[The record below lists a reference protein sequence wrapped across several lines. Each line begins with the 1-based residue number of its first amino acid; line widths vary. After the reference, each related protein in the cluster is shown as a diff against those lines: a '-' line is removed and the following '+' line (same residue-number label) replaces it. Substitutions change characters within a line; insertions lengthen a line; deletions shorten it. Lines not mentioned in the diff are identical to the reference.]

1 MKKRSRQ
8 LFSIAIFAIFAIG
21 VLALDAASAQSHG
34 AEFPPPHGTQSDTLS
49 APATEKPAAPMPGA
63 GTMGAARA
71 IPFDSIAPTATANG
85 GERRAMVHG
94 TLATGETVELHQSM
108 QTPGT
113 PAPPLH
119 VIQHSEL
126 ILVREGTL
134 EFDHEVDGKV
144 VTERAG
150 PGGVFYVAFGTR
162 HSIRN
167 AGSTA
172 ARYFVVAI
180 GGDAK

>member
-1 MKKRSRQ
+1 MKNSRIQ
-8 LFSIAIFAIFAIG
+8 LVRITVLVTVVLCACPAHFAA
-21 VLALDAASAQSHG
+21 AQSH
-34 AEFPPPHGTQSDTLS
+34 ASEFPAPQGAPPDSHSGSASD
-49 APATEKPAAPMPGA
+49 KPAAPVA
-63 GTMGAARA
+63 SHGTMGAARA
-71 IPFDSIAPTATANG
+71 IPFDSITPTATANG
-85 GERRAMVHG
+85 GERRAMIHG

-113 PAPPLH
+113 PAPALH

-144 VTERAG
+144 VAETAG
-150 PGGVFYVAFGTR
+150 PGGMFYVAFGTR
-162 HSIRN
+162 HAIRN
-167 AGSTA
+167 AGTTP

>member
-1 MKKRSRQ
+1 MAVLILS
-8 LFSIAIFAIFAIG
+8 AFAVRA
-21 VLALDAASAQSHG
+21 DAAQSH
-34 AEFPPPHGTQSDTLS
+34 ASEFPAPQAAAPDKRTS
-49 APATEKPAAPMPGA
+49 ATVDKPAAPIGGG
-63 GTMGAARA
+63 GTLGAARA

-113 PAPPLH
+113 PPPALH

-134 EFDHEVDGKV
+134 AFDHDVEGKV
-144 VTERAG
+144 VSETAG

-167 AGSTA
+167 AGSTP